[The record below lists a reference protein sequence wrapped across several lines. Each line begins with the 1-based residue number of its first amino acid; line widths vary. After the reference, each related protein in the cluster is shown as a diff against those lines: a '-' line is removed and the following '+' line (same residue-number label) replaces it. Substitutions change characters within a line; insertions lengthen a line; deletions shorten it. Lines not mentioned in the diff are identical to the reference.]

1 MINVVEALPIK
12 AQVSLPLTLFFLC
25 FVLLFLSVVK
35 RFSSKLGNLGP
46 KCESV
51 CAVFIKSFMSDFGPR
66 LFLIF

>member
-12 AQVSLPLTLFFLC
+12 AQVSLLLTLLFLC

-46 KCESV
+46 KCDNV
-51 CAVFIKSFMSDFGPR
+51 CAVFIKSFINAFGPR
-66 LFLIF
+66 LFLI